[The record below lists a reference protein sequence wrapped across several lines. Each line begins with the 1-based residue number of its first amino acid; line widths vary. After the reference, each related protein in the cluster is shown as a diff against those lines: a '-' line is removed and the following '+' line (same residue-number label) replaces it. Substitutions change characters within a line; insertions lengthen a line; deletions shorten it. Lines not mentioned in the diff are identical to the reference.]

1 MKQQGQSSKL
11 FTATGDRSDVVLN
24 WYGQSIDKLDLY
36 ADAYRSAAQS
46 LIEKSSE
53 DQLRDIGA
61 CPVVF
66 LYRLSLE
73 LSLKAVLIS
82 GAKILEHSGE
92 PFTEVET
99 ILGKSHNLSELLKE
113 LKALYRQLDWT
124 WDAELEGFGK
134 LIREFQERDP
144 KASYFRYPVKMKG
157 EPALE
162 RDFSF
167 DLRNFSELMDKMLEF
182 LDGIDCGLAGLLDQM
197 QEAALDGY

>member
-1 MKQQGQSSKL
+1 MKQQGQSCKL

-36 ADAYRSAAQS
+36 SEAYRSAAKS

-82 GAKILEHSGE
+82 VSKILQLQGE
-92 PFTEVET
+92 PFNGVET
-99 ILGKSHNLSELLKE
+99 ILKKSHNLSELMNE
-113 LKALYRQLDWT
+113 LKALYRQLDWK
-124 WDAELEGFGK
+124 WDAELDAFGR
-134 LIREFQERDP
+134 LIHEFQHRDP
-144 KASYFRYPVKMKG
+144 KSSYFRYPVKMKG

-162 RDFSF
+162 PNFSF
-167 DLRNFSELMDKMLEF
+167 DLSQLLRT
-182 LDGIDCGLAGLLDQM
+182 DGRDA
-197 QEAALDGY
+197 